1 MNNTATRFSKLLE
14 KNGFPMPIIRVK
26 ENENETIFAFGQII
40 KNHNVNVV
48 IDFDED
54 NTCVDFN
61 IFDLIQLSE
70 ENNKE
75 KVYDLINRI
84 NGSYRFPKFYINEEG
99 SVTAQITVPYENSVS
114 EEMLFDML
122 RSMMTF
128 CNNIMDDLEKA
139 SK

>member
-14 KNGFPMPIIRVK
+14 KNGFPMPIIRVQ

-70 ENNKE
+70 GSNNAE
-75 KVYDLINRI
+75 IYNLINRI

-99 SVTAQITVPYENSVS
+99 SVVAQITVPYENSVS

-128 CNNIMDDLEKA
+128 CNNVMDDLEKA

>member
-1 MNNTATRFSKLLE
+1 MNNTATRFSNLLE
-14 KNGFPMPIIRVK
+14 KNGFPMPIIKVQ
-26 ENENETIFAFGQII
+26 EDGNETIFAFGQII
-40 KNHNVNVV
+40 KNHSVNIV

-61 IFDLIQLSE
+61 IFDLIQLSDE
-70 ENNKE
+70 SNTAGIYN
-75 KVYDLINRI
+75 LINRI

-99 SVTAQITVPYENSVS
+99 SVAAQITVPYENSVS

-128 CNNIMDDLEKA
+128 CNNVMDDLEKA